1 MFFLSCGSVYEY
13 MYVWMNCLYCM
24 VLGYILIMTSFYFS
38 VKFHFLILV
47 VRNLF
52 ILSNIEKQKKVR
64 CRLASEMGSI
74 TSNNNQNVENTDS
87 TSVANDNA
95 ANSESSAA
103 SQATAKSSTPVVGMY
118 FLSFQTSHCL
128 PTHAH
133 THNSNTLS
141 SRTFIIQETRNKR

>member
-1 MFFLSCGSVYEY
+1 M
-13 MYVWMNCLYCM
+13 WMNCLYCM

-103 SQATAKSSTPVVGMY
+103 SQATAKSSTPVVGMIVCGVIGVVVGAMIM
-118 FLSFQTSHCL
+118 LSVVKLHP
-128 PTHAH
+128 PTKA
-133 THNSNTLS
+133 
-141 SRTFIIQETRNKR
+141 FACKM